1 MDFTGYFESPEL
13 IHQPP
18 VLRAAYSDRTAW
30 ILAELSRLVYEKLPK
45 EKQIDEFVK
54 EIIKAASSSK
64 GPELVRELV
73 TRSQQRGN
81 QVSDEF
87 EKILNNVGIELIDSF
102 SISDPLADSQAIMVR
117 LGTNETPIS
126 QQMLILAF
134 RGTEVK
140 KISDIASDL
149 RVSLVDAPGNSG
161 GRVHKG
167 FLHAFKLLEEPL
179 KQTLTRYQNM
189 PLYITGHSLG
199 AAIALL
205 ATRYLGNDS
214 TGACY
219 TFGGPRAADDEFYK
233 KVKTPIYRVVNTS
246 DGVARI
252 PLGYSLNIILSLI
265 QLIPFNGT
273 LWVAKWLRRKVLGY
287 CHPGNLIYLSNA
299 ENILD
304 NNRIP
309 YADLQVVPSPDPA
322 WQFKDV
328 IQRFISTAGKSVVL
342 DHDIAI
348 YANKLLA
355 NALRNNQ

>member
-1 MDFTGYFESPEL
+1 MNAFGYFESPE
-13 IHQPP
+13 IIRHPP
-18 VLRAAYSDRTAW
+18 VLRAAYSHRTVW
-30 ILAELSRLVYEKLPK
+30 ILAELSRLVYDKLPK
-45 EKQIDEFVK
+45 ERQIDELVQD
-54 EIIKAASSSK
+54 IITAAGSSN
-64 GPELVRELV
+64 GLELVRELV

-81 QVSDEF
+81 QVSEEF
-87 EKILNNVGIELIDSF
+87 ETILSKVGIELIESF
-102 SISDPLADSQAIMVR
+102 SRSDLLADSQAILVR
-117 LGTNETPIS
+117 LGTNESSIS

-149 RVSLVDAPGNSG
+149 RINLLDAPGDGG

-167 FLHAFKLLEEPL
+167 FLHAFTLLEKSL
-179 KQTLTRYQNM
+179 KHTLARYPDL

-199 AAIALL
+199 AALALV

-233 KVKTPIYRVVNTS
+233 KIKTPIYRVVNTS

-252 PLGYSLNIILSLI
+252 PLGYSLSIILSLI

-273 LWVAKWLRRKVLGY
+273 LWVAKWLRRQVLGY
-287 CHPGNLIYLSNA
+287 CHPGSLIYLSHA
-299 ENILD
+299 ENVLD
-304 NNRIP
+304 NDGIP
-309 YADLQVVPSPDPA
+309 YPGLQVVPSPDPA

-328 IQRFISTAGKSVVL
+328 IQRFISTAGKSVVQ
-342 DHDIAI
+342 DHDISV
-348 YANKLLA
+348 YANKLRA
-355 NALRNNQ
+355 NALRNN